1 MQLEILTLSTYLPT
15 YVRAVSG
22 SAMNMLAVII
32 LNIVREM
39 GENQLL
45 VQTKGKIELK
55 KIERPSKYEG
65 MKVSGIEEVGMKW
78 NYREIKLVPRYLLP
92 INR

>member
-1 MQLEILTLSTYLPT
+1 M

-55 KIERPSKYEG
+55 KLNDPQN
-65 MKVSGIEEVGMKW
+65 MKV
-78 NYREIKLVPRYLLP
+78 
-92 INR
+92 